1 MNTNTQGIASN
12 RVLYTGLQR
21 AHRGGRWPLPVFVFL
36 LWVVSGMI
44 ICVSSA
50 SAQTLNLT
58 TTWADI
64 GGGNWQS
71 TTANGVTVT
80 ASAVVTAPAAW
91 QAIGNGQMTLDDVG
105 INVFTNPD
113 VYGRNSFQA
122 TYTWDTNPEPGGTNI
137 DLPGDDKGMGTVTFT
152 FNEPVINP
160 IIYLDRPGGF
170 GGGFSNSA
178 SFTLN
183 GGLTWTELAGV
194 GHLDVTATTF
204 ERTPNVALGGAPSAE
219 CFAATTDG
227 GACGTVQINGTITSF
242 SMTWT
247 GVGVEGLGGDAV
259 EFVLELPPP
268 PADLEIVK
276 TASPDPAL
284 AGNDLTYT
292 LTVTNNGPRD
302 ATNVV
307 VNDTLPAG
315 VTWVSTTPSQGACSA
330 PSGVTCE
337 LGAIANGGSATVDI
351 VVTVN

>member
-1 MNTNTQGIASN
+1 MNTNIQGVALKRTADSGPTN
-12 RVLYTGLQR
+12 SRR
-21 AHRGGRWPLPVFVFL
+21 DGRSGMPFYIFL
-36 LWVVSGMI
+36 LWVAGGMMMH
-44 ICVSSA
+44 VMSA

-80 ASAVVTAPAAW
+80 ASTVVTAPAAW

-105 INVFTNPD
+105 VNVFTNPD

-122 TYTWDTNPEPGGTNI
+122 TYTWDTAPEAGGTNI
-137 DLPGDDKGMGTVTFT
+137 DLPGDDKGMGTTTFT
-152 FNEPVINP
+152 FNEPVTNP

-170 GGGFSNSA
+170 GGGLSNSV

-183 GGLTWTELAGV
+183 GGLTWTKLAGV
-194 GHLDVTATTF
+194 GHLDVTATNMQ
-204 ERTPNVALGGAPSAE
+204 RRPNVPLAGGTSAE
-219 CFAATTDG
+219 CAQANTAG
-227 GACGTVQINGTITSF
+227 VACGTVQINGTITSF

-259 EFVLELPPP
+259 EFVFELPVP

-284 AGNDLTYT
+284 AGSDLTYT

-302 ATNVV
+302 ATSVV
-307 VNDTLPAG
+307 VNDSLPAG
-315 VTWVSTTPSQGACSA
+315 VTWVSTTPSQGSCSA

-337 LGAIANGGSATVDI
+337 LGAIANGGTATVDI